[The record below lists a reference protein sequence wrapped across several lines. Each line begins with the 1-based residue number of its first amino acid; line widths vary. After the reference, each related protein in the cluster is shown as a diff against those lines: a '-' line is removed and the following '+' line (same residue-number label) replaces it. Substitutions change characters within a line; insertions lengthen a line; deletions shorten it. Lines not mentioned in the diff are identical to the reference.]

1 MGKVIYILVF
11 FCLIN
16 LSCNNTDKVVN
27 YKNVDKKEVKIYN
40 GDSIGNLTESELNG
54 CYLYKLFPN
63 GDTNFIYLFK
73 DNKATSVIAWD
84 TNGVKTLENKIGVW
98 KNYENNIL
106 TFEIFL
112 NGKEEDYIVVSY
124 FPSGK
129 KLLQLTYVNYKLV
142 EIIKFNENGDTIHYE
157 RPKQIKKSKKEK
169 N

>member
-1 MGKVIYILVF
+1 MGKVIYLVVF

-27 YKNVDKKEVKIYN
+27 YKIADKKEIKIYN

-63 GDTNFIYLFK
+63 GDTNFIYFLK
-73 DNKATSVIAWD
+73 DHIATSVIAWD
-84 TNGVKTLENKIGVW
+84 TNGIKTLENNKGIW
-98 KNYENNIL
+98 KQYRNSVL
-106 TFEIFL
+106 TSEAFFDGRPDGFTQI
-112 NGKEEDYIVVSY
+112 YY

-129 KLLQLTYVNYKLV
+129 KSHQLKISHLKLV

-157 RPKQIKKSKKEK
+157 KPNQNKSNKKEK

>member
-1 MGKVIYILVF
+1 MGKVICLVIF
-11 FCLIN
+11 LCLIN

-27 YKNVDKKEVKIYN
+27 YKKADNKKIKIYN

-63 GDTNFIYLFK
+63 GDTNFIYYLK
-73 DNKATSVIAWD
+73 DHIATSVIAWD
-84 TNGVKTLENKIGVW
+84 TNGIKTLENKIGVW

-106 TFEIFL
+106 TDEIFL

-129 KLLQLTYVNYKLV
+129 KLLQLTYVSYKLV

-157 RPKQIKKSKKEK
+157 RPNQSKSSKRKK

>member
-1 MGKVIYILVF
+1 MGKVICLVIF
-11 FCLIN
+11 LCLIN

-27 YKNVDKKEVKIYN
+27 YKKADNKKIKIYN

-63 GDTNFIYLFK
+63 GDTNFIYYLK
-73 DNKATSVIAWD
+73 DHIATSVIAWD
-84 TNGVKTLENKIGVW
+84 TNGIKTLENNKGIW
-98 KNYENNIL
+98 KQYRNSVL
-106 TFEIFL
+106 TSEAFFDGRPDGFTQI
-112 NGKEEDYIVVSY
+112 YY

-129 KLLQLTYVNYKLV
+129 KSHQLKISHLKLV

-157 RPKQIKKSKKEK
+157 KPNQNKSNKKEK